1 MSDVNPPTLAE
12 PRTPNRSPRRLG
24 ILLGAAVLALAA
36 AVVLASVVTL
46 GGGRATVAR
55 LTYENPTD
63 YALDV
68 DVSSGPGDGWTSAG
82 FVAQRST
89 GVAEEV
95 PDQGDVWVFR
105 FDSQG
110 ETGGELRLTR
120 SELEAA
126 GWTVRIPAEVGRRL
140 AAAGAPPTP

>member
-1 MSDVNPPTLAE
+1 MNPPTVTE
-12 PRTPNRSPRRLG
+12 PRTPNRSPQRLG
-24 ILLGAAVLALAA
+24 LLLGAVVLTVATAVALASL
-36 AVVLASVVTL
+36 VDQ

-55 LTYENPTD
+55 VTYENPTD

-68 DVSSGPGDGWTSAG
+68 EVSSGSGEGWTTAG

-95 PDQGDVWVFR
+95 SDQGDVWVFR
-105 FDSQG
+105 FRSQG
-110 ETGGELRLTR
+110 ETGGELRLSR

-126 GWTVRIPAEVGRRL
+126 GWTVTIPPDVGRRL
-140 AAAGAPPTP
+140 AEAGAPPTP